1 MYPVQFVYG
10 SEEGAR
16 VSRVKAGSG
25 QYINVYYNGGCAFRN
40 HGQVK

>member
-10 SEEGAR
+10 SEKGAR
-16 VSRVKAGSG
+16 VSRVKTDSG